1 MSYHSFM
8 YTALDY
14 KLEAKLK
21 KIVDRIIFSA
31 KMSPDDH
38 KLLLSSLVQ
47 GRISEGERRQI
58 NRIFDYIQTGNIKLV
73 GW

>member
-1 MSYHSFM
+1 M

-47 GRISEGERRQI
+47 GKISEGERRQI
-58 NRIFDYIQTGNIKLV
+58 NRVFDYIQTGNIKLV

>member
-1 MSYHSFM
+1 M

-14 KLEAKLK
+14 QLEAKTK

-31 KMSPDDH
+31 KLSPEDHNLLMSTLADG
-38 KLLLSSLVQ
+38 K
-47 GRISEGERRQI
+47 ISEGERRQI
-58 NRIFDYIQTGNIKLV
+58 NRVFDYIQTGNIKLV